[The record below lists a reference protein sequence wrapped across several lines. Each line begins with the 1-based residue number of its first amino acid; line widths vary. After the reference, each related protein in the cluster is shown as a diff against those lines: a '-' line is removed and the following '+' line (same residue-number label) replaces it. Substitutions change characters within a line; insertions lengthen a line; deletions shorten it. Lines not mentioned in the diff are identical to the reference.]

1 MNAFDQQ
8 YQKLIAAVL
17 EDGSDV
23 SNVWSGRV
31 TRTLPGATLRVD
43 LERDGF
49 PLLTLRK
56 IPVKLFVAEQIW
68 FLTGENHPAWLQQ
81 FTNIWDEF
89 LEEDGTIEAAYGY
102 RWRKHFGRD
111 QIRMLID
118 HLTENPASR
127 HGVVMMW
134 DPASDGLAPDKK
146 KNLPC
151 HVMFT
156 LNIVGGRAHLH
167 LVVRSN
173 DLMLGC
179 PHDIA
184 GFAFLQQM
192 LAQKLGVRPGILTY
206 SISNAHIYDNH
217 FEQAAALIQRQ
228 NDHTSISLYLP
239 PQAFDRATAGDTQLV
254 QEVVDQISF
263 QYQPLEPIKGMKITV
278 NVY

>member
-1 MNAFDQQ
+1 MNEFDQQ
-8 YQKLIAAVL
+8 YQELISTVL
-17 EDGSDV
+17 REGSDV
-23 SNVWSGRV
+23 PNPWSGRIA
-31 TRTLPGATLRVD
+31 RTIPGATLRID

-56 IPVKLFVAEQIW
+56 IPVKLFVAEQVW
-68 FLTGENHPAWLQQ
+68 YLMGENRPTWLQQ

-89 LEEDGTIEAAYGY
+89 LEQDGTIEAAYGY

-111 QIRMLID
+111 QIQMLVA
-118 HLTENPASR
+118 HLTENPSSR

-134 DPASDGLAPDKK
+134 DPATDGLAPDKK

-151 HVMFT
+151 PVMFT
-156 LNIVGGRAHLH
+156 LNLVGGRAHLH
-167 LVVRSN
+167 VIIRSN

-184 GFAFLQQM
+184 GFAFLEQV
-192 LAQKLGVRPGILTY
+192 LAQKLGVPAGILTY

-217 FEQAAALIQRQ
+217 FEQAAALMKRQ
-228 NDHTSISLYLP
+228 NDHPPIFLDLP
-239 PQAFDRATAGDTQLV
+239 PSAFDRAITGNTQLV
-254 QEVVDQISF
+254 DEVVDRLAS